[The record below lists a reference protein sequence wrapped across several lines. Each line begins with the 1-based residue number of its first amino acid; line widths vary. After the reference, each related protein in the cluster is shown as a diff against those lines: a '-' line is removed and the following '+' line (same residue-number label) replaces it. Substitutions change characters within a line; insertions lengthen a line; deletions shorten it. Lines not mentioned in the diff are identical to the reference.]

1 MVTAVVDRR
10 GNCMSTSRVSNGTL
24 AMKRDRTPR
33 AEARGAQ
40 VSSPKSQAQVN
51 FSAFFAM
58 GFLA

>member
-1 MVTAVVDRR
+1 MR
-10 GNCMSTSRVSNGTL
+10 
-24 AMKRDRTPR
+24 RDRTLR
-33 AEARGAQ
+33 AEARGVQ

>member
-10 GNCMSTSRVSNGTL
+10 GNCMSTSQVSNGTL
-24 AMKRDRTPR
+24 ARRDRTPH